1 MKLSL
6 WPLTGLL
13 LFGLS
18 SLAAI
23 SAAENRFLRRDG
35 AQLLMGEVPFRSV
48 GVNKHE
54 LLDMYLADFLGQDL
68 EASLTTARRS
78 LDALRDLGVNVIR
91 VRGSQFWPAQIE
103 KTYLGG
109 DEARS
114 VFWKRCDM
122 MLADCQARGLKV
134 VLTIAWHLGAWPDL
148 GHESLQE
155 FAGNPYS
162 ASCQLFQQWVS
173 DLVTRYRDNDTI
185 LFWEL
190 TNEAN
195 LGADLRPQFP
205 EGIIP
210 PRDLSKPH
218 SHIVSD
224 PVVRDQRNHWSS
236 EELAAFTR
244 ETTRFIKSLDPN
256 HLVGTGF
263 SAPRSAAWHLWMVSL
278 RRSDRMDWQRDDA
291 QEQADYLRLITPEPV
306 DLISFHYYLSP
317 DSSFDQIA
325 LIKRVAD
332 EMSKPVYC
340 GELGVSAEAFPD
352 GVYNHA
358 GAQSGLECV
367 LEAMQVLDVPLTLLW
382 TWDEG
387 TEPPHEPVIRPG
399 DHPEA
404 IEILRTAQTRA
415 GNMKE
420 PQSVGVSASTLEH
433 LHQIVEKWR
442 QNITVD

>member
-6 WPLTGLL
+6 WLSMSLL
-13 LFGLS
+13 LFGLPS
-18 SLAAI
+18 FAAV
-23 SAAENRFLRRDG
+23 SAGEKCFLHRKG
-35 AQLLMGEVPFRSV
+35 AQLLMGESPFRSV

-68 EASLTTARRS
+68 EASQTAARRS
-78 LDALRDLGVNVIR
+78 LDILRDLGVNVIR

-122 MLADCQARGLKV
+122 MLADCQTRGLKV

-162 ASCQLFQQWVS
+162 ASRQLFQQWVS
-173 DLVTRYRDNDTI
+173 DLVMRYRDNDTI

-195 LGADLRPQFP
+195 LSADLRPQYP

-210 PRDLSKPH
+210 PGDLSKPH
-218 SHIVSD
+218 GHIVSD

-244 ETTRFIKSLDPN
+244 ETTRFIKSLDSN

-263 SAPRSAAWHLWMVSL
+263 SAPRPAAWHLWMGSL
-278 RRSDRMDWQRDDA
+278 SRSEKMDWQRDDA
-291 QEQADYLRLITPEPV
+291 QEQADYLRLISPEPV
-306 DLISFHYYLSP
+306 DLVSFHYYLSP
-317 DSSFDQIA
+317 ASSFDQVAVIR
-325 LIKRVAD
+325 RVAD
-332 EMSKPVYC
+332 EIGKPLYC

-352 GVYNHA
+352 GVYNHS

-367 LEAMQVLDVPLTLLW
+367 LDAMQALDIPLTLLW

-387 TEPPHEPVIRPG
+387 TEPPHEPVIRPA

-404 IEILRTAQTRA
+404 TEILQAAQTRA
-415 GNMKE
+415 SKRKE
-420 PQSVGVSASTLEH
+420 LQSVGVSASTLEH
-433 LHQIVEKWR
+433 LHQIVERWR
-442 QNITVD
+442 QNITED

>member
-1 MKLSL
+1 MKLL
-6 WPLTGLL
+6 VWPLTSLL

-18 SLAAI
+18 S
-23 SAAENRFLRRDG
+23 SAAGSVVEKRFLHRKG
-35 AQLLMGEVPFRSV
+35 AQLLMGETPFRSV

-54 LLDMYLADFLGQDL
+54 LMDMYLADFLGQDL
-68 EASLTTARRS
+68 EESLTAARRS
-78 LDALRDLGVNVIR
+78 LDILRDLGVNVIR
-91 VRGSQFWPAQIE
+91 VRGNQFWPAQIE

-162 ASCQLFQQWVS
+162 TSRQLFQQWVS
-173 DLVTRYRDNDTI
+173 DLVMRYRDNNTI

-210 PRDLSKPH
+210 PRDLSRPH
-218 SHIVSD
+218 GHIVSD

-263 SAPRSAAWHLWMVSL
+263 SAPRLAAWHLWMGSL

-332 EMSKPVYC
+332 EMGKPVYC

-352 GVYNHA
+352 GVYNHP

-367 LEAMQVLDVPLTLLW
+367 LEAMQVLDLPLTLLW

-387 TEPPHEPVIRPG
+387 TEPPHEPVIRPA

-404 IEILRTAQTRA
+404 VEILRESQTRA

-433 LHQIVEKWR
+433 LHQIVERWR
-442 QNITVD
+442 QNIALE